1 MAMPGRPLYSTA
13 AWLPAPA
20 DHALRVFPGQGWL
33 HACAPSGRTCG
44 WRSAG
49 RPPRRKGGQL
59 GGAQDRVPA
68 AGCRRR
74 AGGRQPRHAALG
86 LWLPAGEG
94 RGGARHPCT
103 QPRGSAARPTSAA
116 TPARQAAMRAL
127 GGGTGVDR
135 HPPRVRFQAA
145 VRAASPVRPGAAD
158 AGPKRPAPVTV
169 SRAGALAA
177 GAPAADACGRQAM
190 AAADAAAAAQRWR
203 LAFKRAWI
211 QEELHALQVR
221 ARMGCPASNVFA
233 RVCFMAATCSA
244 SSDSREVLLPCVH
257 SACVQALCVV
267 GTVLTL
273 ISGLNMDRRMSSRL
287 HTLGGPGAAMRLTAS
302 DVPGAL
308 PG

>member
-1 MAMPGRPLYSTA
+1 MRAHP
-13 AWLPAPA
+13 
-20 DHALRVFPGQGWL
+20 
-33 HACAPSGRTCG
+33 
-44 WRSAG
+44 
-49 RPPRRKGGQL
+49 
-59 GGAQDRVPA
+59 PA
-68 AGCRRR
+68 AR
-74 AGGRQPRHAALG
+74 AGGEAPGGPPAEKVGSWAARKIVYQLPAAAGAPAAASPGTPPWGYGFLPERVGAAL
-86 LWLPAGEG
+86 A
-94 RGGARHPCT
+94 ARHPCT